1 MKTLFNAMAF
11 KVVRYLKR
19 ISSAHPTTVIQTLER
34 EERWGVDR
42 GEMKEW
48 CECIFPT
55 HAETEMT
62 FLPIPRT
69 AGIEP
74 DTSDLENEDI

>member
-1 MKTLFNAMAF
+1 
-11 KVVRYLKR
+11 
-19 ISSAHPTTVIQTLER
+19 
-34 EERWGVDR
+34 
-42 GEMKEW
+42 MKEW
-48 CECIFPT
+48 CERIFPT